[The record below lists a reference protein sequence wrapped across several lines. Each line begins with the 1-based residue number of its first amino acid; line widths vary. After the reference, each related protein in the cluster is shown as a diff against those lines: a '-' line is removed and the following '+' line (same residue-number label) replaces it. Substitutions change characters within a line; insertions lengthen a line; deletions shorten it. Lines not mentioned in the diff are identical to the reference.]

1 MRMLKADE
9 IAAIEHHVDLAVNGD
24 HSILHA
30 DILADCC
37 SLLEHAEQAELE
49 IEHLKA
55 ELRIAMRNRK

>member
-24 HSILHA
+24 HHVDL
-30 DILADCC
+30 LADCC